1 MVPISHTRG
10 TYMKKF
16 LLMTALPLLATAS
29 IIGTGFAA
37 WSFGSIQ
44 EQDVNGAANVEIGS
58 LEDDFAAGTLSVD
71 ENSGSKLVLDQEKT
85 TSNPTV
91 TDVSKD
97 STRKGVHW
105 EYADGKTKAL
115 AFNYDYTGLT
125 ETDYVEYTITINV
138 SANLAKYVEFE
149 YKGAKTSADTTKIK
163 KSFLATKTDSKDVFF
178 SMDEVTVKYI
188 SSTYPSTKAAYNQMK
203 TDLGSDSK
211 IDVSVHVEGATVSES
226 IVNGD
231 FETGNM
237 TGWSK
242 ISGNV
247 PNTKN
252 PSNQTI
258 YNQNIDLPYN
268 KSGTYFLGGF
278 GENLGD
284 EEKEKDLWEVKSTYF
299 KLDGSG
305 YITYK
310 MGGNAASLNVYNA
323 KTGKKIA
330 NYINK
335 GFVDNCEDVT
345 ISRNVT
351 MITYVADLSGYVGE
365 TLYITL
371 EDNKESDWGIACY
384 DDIVTYNSEAI
395 TITNQKDHI
404 VQGGTEYDVAWMEAV
419 NTVTA

>member
-1 MVPISHTRG
+1 
-10 TYMKKF
+10 
-16 LLMTALPLLATAS
+16 MTALPLLATAS

-149 YKGAKTSADTTKIK
+149 YKGAKTSANTTEIK

-211 IDVSVHVEGATVSES
+211 IDVSVHVEGATVSE
-226 IVNGD
+226 
-231 FETGNM
+231 
-237 TGWSK
+237 
-242 ISGNV
+242 
-247 PNTKN
+247 
-252 PSNQTI
+252 
-258 YNQNIDLPYN
+258 LR
-268 KSGTYFLGGF
+268 FLCCR
-278 GENLGD
+278 
-284 EEKEKDLWEVKSTYF
+284 K
-299 KLDGSG
+299 
-305 YITYK
+305 
-310 MGGNAASLNVYNA
+310 
-323 KTGKKIA
+323 
-330 NYINK
+330 
-335 GFVDNCEDVT
+335 
-345 ISRNVT
+345 
-351 MITYVADLSGYVGE
+351 
-365 TLYITL
+365 
-371 EDNKESDWGIACY
+371 
-384 DDIVTYNSEAI
+384 
-395 TITNQKDHI
+395 
-404 VQGGTEYDVAWMEAV
+404 
-419 NTVTA
+419 